1 MSAILIIEDEP
12 NLRLALRDN
21 LEDEGHSVTEAPT
34 LAAADAAMASAI
46 AETTP
51 PDLIVL
57 DLMLPDGDGYGWC
70 RRLRAA
76 GHAMPVL
83 MLTARSLEDDL
94 VVGFDAGADDYLT
107 KPYRLRELLARVRAL
122 LRRGPA
128 PLGAAGDHDRQ
139 SFGRVA
145 LDRTAR
151 EVTLDGRPVALTRTE
166 FDLLAHLLDH
176 PGRALDRDAILDAV
190 WGEVIVDPRTV
201 DNFVSAL
208 KKKLDWRRGDP
219 WCITTVRGVGYR
231 FDLD

>member
-34 LAAADAAMASAI
+34 LAAADAAI
-46 AETTP
+46 AATERSL

-57 DLMLPDGDGYGWC
+57 DIMLPDGDGYRWC

-83 MLTARSLEDDL
+83 MLTARSLEDDI

-128 PLGAAGDHDRQ
+128 PLEPASSHDRQ
-139 SFGRVA
+139 SFGRVTI
-145 LDRTAR
+145 DRTAR
-151 EVTLDGRPVALTRTE
+151 EVTLDGQRIAFTRTE

-208 KKKLDWRRGDP
+208 KKKLDWRQGDP

-231 FDLD
+231 FDLG